1 MTRSLFSLAILLA
14 AMIPLLAEDKSGAPA
29 GKDKGDPVKLSA
41 DEKALIELTN
51 KSRAEAKLRFVATLA
66 DLSAA
71 SVQTNASTPWILALH
86 AYRLSKFGE
95 EPKLSPLKVNPLLC
109 KVARQ
114 HSLNMAR
121 QEKMSHEL
129 DGKKVKDRVTEAGYD
144 YRKIGE
150 NLAMSSGES
159 EAPASP
165 PADIHKMWMESK
177 GHRANI
183 LDPKYTEV
191 GVSMA
196 LSKKGTYYYTMVFG
210 VPRK

>member
-1 MTRSLFSLAILLA
+1 
-14 AMIPLLAEDKSGAPA
+14 
-29 GKDKGDPVKLSA
+29 
-41 DEKALIELTN
+41 LTN
-51 KSRAEAKLRFVATLA
+51 KARAEAKLSQLT
-66 DLSAA
+66 
-71 SVQTNASTPWILALH
+71 
-86 AYRLSKFGE
+86 
-95 EPKLSPLKVNPLLC
+95 VNPLLC

-121 QEKMSHEL
+121 QEKMSHDL
-129 DGKKVKDRVTEAGYD
+129 DGKKVKDRITDAGYD
-144 YRKIGE
+144 YRKVGE
-150 NLAMSSGES
+150 NLAMSSGDA

-196 LSKKGTYYYTMVFG
+196 LSKKGTYYYTMVFA